1 MKNMKRPNIGL
12 HLSKCLLLLL
22 ATASV
27 HPYTSAQQSTAPGI
41 QKRLSD
47 LFSSPKEEELLEP
60 DLAFKMKVAA
70 SGPTTLVVDLIPAN
84 GYYLYRDRIRFVLKN
99 TRGVAIKSVKLPVGK
114 VKNDPT
120 FGKMETYEKPI
131 QAEIALE
138 RAPNAKTL
146 TLAASY
152 QGCNEK
158 TGVCYPPQDKEVNLT
173 LP

>member
-1 MKNMKRPNIGL
+1 M
-12 HLSKCLLLLL
+12 L
-22 ATASV
+22 AVIALSV
-27 HPYTSAQQSTAPGI
+27 HPFTMAQQSTSPGI

-47 LFSSPKEEELLEP
+47 LFSSSKEEELLEP
-60 DLAFKMKVAA
+60 DLAFKLKVVA

-84 GYYLYRDRIRFVLKN
+84 GYYLYRDRIRFALKN
-99 TRGVAIKSVKLPVGK
+99 SRGVAIKSVKLPPGK

-120 FGKMETYEKPI
+120 FGRMETYEKPI

-138 RAPNAKTL
+138 RAPSAKSL
-146 TLAASY
+146 TLAAGY

-158 TGVCYPPQDKEVNLT
+158 SGVCYPPIDKEVSLT

>member
-1 MKNMKRPNIGL
+1 M
-12 HLSKCLLLLL
+12 L
-22 ATASV
+22 AVIALSV
-27 HPYTSAQQSTAPGI
+27 HPFTMAQQSTSPGI

-47 LFSSPKEEELLEP
+47 LFSSSKEEELLEP
-60 DLAFKMKVAA
+60 DLAFKLKVVA

-84 GYYLYRDRIRFVLKN
+84 GYYLYRDRIRFALKN
-99 TRGVAIKSVKLPVGK
+99 SRGVAIKSVKLPPGK

-120 FGKMETYEKPI
+120 FGRMETYEKPV

-138 RAPNAKTL
+138 RAPNAKSI
-146 TLAASY
+146 TLAANY

-158 TGVCYPPQDKEVNLT
+158 TGVCYPPMDKEVNLN

>member
-1 MKNMKRPNIGL
+1 
-12 HLSKCLLLLL
+12 LLLVV
-22 ATASV
+22 TASV
-27 HPYTSAQQSTAPGI
+27 HQYSIAQQSSAPGI
-41 QKRLSD
+41 QKRLGD
-47 LFSSPKEEELLEP
+47 LFSSSKEEELLEP
-60 DLAFKMKVAA
+60 DLAFKMRVAA
-70 SGPTTLVVDLIPAN
+70 SSSTTLVVDLIPAN
-84 GYYLYRDRIRFVLKN
+84 GYYLYRDRIRFALKN
-99 TRGVAIKSVKLPVGK
+99 TRGVVIKSVKLPVGK
-114 VKNDPT
+114 VKDDPT
-120 FGKMETYEKPI
+120 FGRMETYEKPV

>member
-22 ATASV
+22 ATASI

-84 GYYLYRDRIRFVLKN
+84 GYYLYRDRIRFALKN
-99 TRGVAIKSVKLPVGK
+99 TRGVAIKSVKLPAGK

-120 FGKMETYEKPI
+120 FGRMETYEKPI

-158 TGVCYPPQDKEVNLT
+158 TGVCYPPQDKEVNLS

>member
-1 MKNMKRPNIGL
+1 MLKL
-12 HLSKCLLLLL
+12 HLVKYLMVALMSM
-22 ATASV
+22 SV
-27 HPYTSAQQSTAPGI
+27 HPFIMAQQSTSPGI

-47 LFSSPKEEELLEP
+47 LFSSSKEEELLEP
-60 DLAFKMKVAA
+60 DLAFKLKVVA

-84 GYYLYRDRIRFVLKN
+84 GYYLYRDRIRFALKN
-99 TRGVAIKSVKLPVGK
+99 TRGVAIKTVKLPSGK

-120 FGKMETYEKPI
+120 FGKMETYEKPV

-138 RAPNAKTL
+138 RAPNAKSI

-158 TGVCYPPQDKEVNLT
+158 SGVCYPPMNKEINLT

>member
-1 MKNMKRPNIGL
+1 M
-12 HLSKCLLLLL
+12 L
-22 ATASV
+22 AMVAFAV
-27 HPYTSAQQSTAPGI
+27 HPSVMAQQSSSPGI

-47 LFSSPKEEELLEP
+47 IFSGSKEEELLEP
-60 DLAFKMKVAA
+60 DQAFKLKVVV

-84 GYYLYRDRIRFVLKN
+84 GYYLYKERIRFALKN
-99 TRGVAIKSVKLPVGK
+99 ARGVAIKSVKLPAGK

-120 FGKMETYEKPI
+120 FGKMETYEKPV

-138 RAPNAKTL
+138 RAPNAKSV
-146 TLAASY
+146 TLAAKY

-158 TGVCYPPQDKEVNLT
+158 TGVCYPPIDKEVSLT

>member
-1 MKNMKRPNIGL
+1 MTRKILPT
-12 HLSKCLLLLL
+12 CLMLTAILLG
-22 ATASV
+22 T
-27 HPYTSAQQSTAPGI
+27 HPYSMAQQSSAPGI

-47 LFSSPKEEELLEP
+47 LFSSSKEEELLEP
-60 DLAFKMKVAA
+60 DQAFKLKVAA

-84 GYYLYRDRIRFVLKN
+84 GYYLYRDRIRFALKN
-99 TRGVAIKSVKLPVGK
+99 SRGVIIKSVKLPAGK

-120 FGKMETYEKPI
+120 FGRMETYEKPI

-138 RAPNAKTL
+138 RAPTAKNI
-146 TLAASY
+146 TLAAGY

-158 TGVCYPPQDKEVNLT
+158 SGVCYPPMDKEVSLT

>member
-1 MKNMKRPNIGL
+1 MKLPLLKN
-12 HLSKCLLLLL
+12 HFSKCLLLAAVSL
-22 ATASV
+22 SV
-27 HPYTSAQQSTAPGI
+27 HSYTFAQQSTAPGI

-47 LFSSPKEEELLEP
+47 LFSSSKEEELLEP
-60 DLAFKMKVAA
+60 DLAFKLKVAA

-84 GYYLYRDRIRFVLKN
+84 GYYLYRERIRFALKN
-99 TRGVAIKSVKLPVGK
+99 ARGVVIKSVKLPTGK

-138 RAPNAKTL
+138 RAPNAKNV

-152 QGCNEK
+152 QRCNEK
-158 TGVCYPPQDKEVNLT
+158 SGVCYPPMDKEVSLT

>member
-1 MKNMKRPNIGL
+1 MF
-12 HLSKCLLLLL
+12 
-22 ATASV
+22 AVVFFSV
-27 HPYTSAQQSTAPGI
+27 HPLIMAQQSTSPGI

-47 LFSSPKEEELLEP
+47 LLSSPKEEELLEP
-60 DLAFKMKVAA
+60 DQAFKLKVAA

-84 GYYLYRDRIRFVLKN
+84 GYYLYRERIRFALKN
-99 TRGVAIKSVKLPVGK
+99 TRGVAIKSVKLPAGK

-131 QAEIALE
+131 QAEITLE
-138 RAPNAKTL
+138 RAPNAKNV
-146 TLAASY
+146 TLAANY

-158 TGVCYPPQDKEVNLT
+158 SGVCYPPMDKEVTLT